1 MTYQDYLEDGQ
12 RDVKTFVATAIKRHL
27 SSSDYKTAVSADNYD
42 RQMNDTIYSYVRTI
56 FTSTGAEVQDFT
68 AANNRIASNFFHRL
82 NTQRV
87 MYSLG
92 NGVSFS
98 QHKETRRGA
107 DGIEITVDVTKD
119 TLGDDFDT
127 ALKSVAYDA
136 LIHGVA
142 FGYWDYDRLYVF
154 PLTEFVPLW
163 DEETGALRAGIRFW
177 QLDPQK
183 PMTAVFYEEDGFT
196 KFRGKRHGGIM
207 DFDEIQ
213 PKTGYKQRVMVSE
226 ADGAQVVG
234 FENYGVLPIVPMWGS
249 RLRQSTLIGM
259 QRSIDSYDLIRSG
272 FANDLTDCAQIY
284 WILSNCGGMT
294 EPELARFRDRLKV
307 QHIAVADTDESG
319 ITPYTQ
325 DIPFQARQTYL
336 EGIKAGIY
344 EDFGGLDV
352 HTIAAG
358 ATNDHIDAAYQPL
371 DENADDFEYQIIQ
384 FVRQVLALI
393 GIDDMPVFKRNRI
406 SNQMEQVQMVMMETQ
421 YLDDETVLQ
430 KLPNISVDEVP
441 TILARRTLNNAARFT
456 LDELDSDSDNGE
468 QGDSVQNGP
477 EMA

>member
-42 RQMNDTIYSYVRTI
+42 RQMNDTIYNYVRTI

-127 ALKSVAYDA
+127 ALRSVAYDA

-183 PMTAVFYEEDGFT
+183 PMTAVFYEDDGFT

-207 DFDEIQ
+207 DFDEVQ

-384 FVRQVLALI
+384 FVRQILALI
-393 GIDDMPVFKRNRI
+393 GIDDTPVFKRNRI
-406 SNQMEQVQMVMMETQ
+406 SNQMEQVNMVMMEAQ

-456 LDELDSDSDNGE
+456 LEELDSDNDE
-468 QGDSVQNGP
+468 QGDSGQNSP

>member
-42 RQMNDTIYSYVRTI
+42 RQMNDTIYNYVRTI

-107 DGIEITVDVTKD
+107 DGIDVTVDVTKD
-119 TLGDDFDT
+119 TLGNDFDT

-207 DFDEIQ
+207 DFDEVQ

-249 RLRQSTLIGM
+249 RLKQSTLIGM

-384 FVRQVLALI
+384 FVRQILALI
-393 GIDDMPVFKRNRI
+393 GIDDTPVFKRNRI
-406 SNQMEQVQMVMMETQ
+406 SNQMEQVNMVMMEAQ

-456 LDELDSDSDNGE
+456 LEELDSDNDE
-468 QGDSVQNGP
+468 QGDSGQNSP

>member
-42 RQMNDTIYSYVRTI
+42 RQMNDTIYNYVRTI

-127 ALKSVAYDA
+127 ALRSVAYDA

-207 DFDEIQ
+207 DFDEVQ

-249 RLRQSTLIGM
+249 RLKQSTLIGM

-393 GIDDMPVFKRNRI
+393 GIDDTPVFKRNRI
-406 SNQMEQVQMVMMETQ
+406 SNQTEQVNMVMMEAQ

-456 LDELDSDSDNGE
+456 LDELNNDSDNGE
-468 QGDSVQNGP
+468 QGNSGQNGP

>member
-42 RQMNDTIYSYVRTI
+42 RQMNDTIYNYVRTI

-107 DGIEITVDVTKD
+107 DGIEVTVDVTKD

-127 ALKSVAYDA
+127 ALKTIAYDA
-136 LIHGVA
+136 LVHGVA

-183 PMTAVFYEEDGFT
+183 PMMAVFYEEDGFT

-213 PKTGYKQRVMVSE
+213 PKTGYKQRVVVSE

-249 RLRQSTLIGM
+249 RLKQSTLIGM

-393 GIDDMPVFKRNRI
+393 GIDDTPVFKRNRI
-406 SNQMEQVQMVMMETQ
+406 SNQMEQVNMVMMEAQ

-456 LDELDSDSDNGE
+456 LEELDNDSDNGE
-468 QGDSVQNGP
+468 QGDSGQNGP